1 MDSERHD
8 RPAPGRGARDRIHSL
23 DEIERFSLVL
33 IFLGFGLVVWG
44 LLVDPPGS
52 VSGLVGRSAGDWAPG
67 FVVDGVL
74 LWVVNGILR
83 RHERTRVLNQMGSL
97 SREFALD
104 ATRRARQ
111 EDWLVDGSLREHD
124 LSRASLAGAHL
135 AHAVLARSDLRFADF
150 RGAALTAADLS
161 GADLTG
167 ADLTDADLRW
177 ADLRGARLQW
187 ADLRGAL
194 TDGARLDGADARF
207 AAIDSRQARDPA
219 LADGV
224 VGGFLS
230 DDQIHAIRLTFD
242 LLSARGLAPVERF
255 YQRLFE
261 LAPEVRHMFRSDPRH
276 QSMKFMQTLKVIVSA
291 LYEPSKHVSV
301 LQGLGERHGGYGV
314 EAGHYR
320 LMADAFLSVFADELG
335 ADFTPE
341 AAAAWERAFELMTII
356 MTGGEPKGQ
365 EPPFRARPRDV
376 HPRTET
382 APVRVR
388 SSGRRT
394 HSPQPT

>member
-1 MDSERHD
+1 VETQRQNRSEPD
-8 RPAPGRGARDRIHSL
+8 RRARDRIRSL
-23 DEIERFSLVL
+23 DEIERFSLIL
-33 IFLGFGLVVWG
+33 ILLGLGLVAWE
-44 LLVDPPGS
+44 LLLDPPGS
-52 VSGLVGRSAGDWAPG
+52 VSGLVGHSAGDWAPG
-67 FVVDGVL
+67 FVVDGLL

-111 EDWLVDGSLREHD
+111 EDWLVDGSLRDHD
-124 LSRASLAGAHL
+124 LSRASLSGAHL

-150 RGAALTAADLS
+150 RGAALTGADLS
-161 GADLTG
+161 GTDLTG

-177 ADLRGARLQW
+177 ADLRGTRLQW

-207 AAIDSRQARDPA
+207 AAIDSRQARDPI
-219 LADGV
+219 LAAGV

-230 DDQIHAIRLTFD
+230 DTQIREIRHTFG
-242 LLSARGLAPVERF
+242 LLSERGLAPVERF

-261 LAPEVRHMFRSDPRH
+261 MAPETRHMFRADPSH

-314 EAGHYR
+314 TASHYGV
-320 LMADAFLSVFADELG
+320 MADAFLSVFAEELG

-341 AAAAWERAFELMTII
+341 AAAAWSRAFELMSII
-356 MTGGEPKGQ
+356 MTGGQSAGSQAELSG
-365 EPPFRARPRDV
+365 RARFARPG
-376 HPRTET
+376 TET
-382 APVRVR
+382 GPVRAR
-388 SSGRRT
+388 SNGRRT
-394 HSPQPT
+394 RSQQPT